1 MKKYSGVLL
10 GFLIFAIFIFS
21 PTQFVSASA
30 TTETVSYQVNKA
42 GTDQPSLSNGFFS
55 GIATLNRP
63 DDGPAT
69 VTLHLIKYASTIKSF
84 SIGDQVAKITN
95 TTDDTADLTFE
106 LDDSF
111 QLPVVQAAMSVMN
124 MNQKADLV
132 FAKALY
138 QPELSTATVSD
149 PSVADSDA
157 TADDKPSNAVSTDES
172 ASTQTTSPAEPLDQ
186 SVAATSTNVDSTTSS
201 DKSDSVKAAAGSET
215 VLDDSTTETV
225 SYQVNK
231 AGTDT
236 PSLSNGFFT
245 GQAVVTI
252 KDARAETVTLHLQQY
267 ASMIK
272 SFSIG
277 DQPAKIANVTG
288 DTADL
293 TFTVDDQFAKP
304 IVQANMSVMNMNQK
318 ADLVFAKALY
328 QADETNDQSEIS
340 TPIQSTSATD
350 TPITTDTS
358 ATDPVTDTNTPS
370 TDPESATQVQPS
382 SKTDVPKTSAT
393 DQTTATN
400 APATKSE
407 DSTQAPSA
415 ETDQPATTD
424 TPVTDQTIDTD
435 APTSKPE
442 ESAQKK
448 SSPEVE
454 VPVTTQNSG
463 TDQIADTMTSTTNAE
478 STASSQTSTAS
489 KASQTPTES
498 ASVEAV
504 DQSQV
509 DDEAKTADQPTSTP
523 ANNEQSTPTA
533 TNSQTVAYHVNKVG
547 TDTPSISN
555 SFFTGQATITTKA
568 GQPDTVTLHIQQHA
582 SAIERFSIGTQQAK
596 MTNVTADTADLT
608 FNIDQ
613 SFAKPVVTASMSVMG
628 MDQQADLVFAQALYH
643 SEPTVTKPAETQ
655 TPSAADQSTKPTTT
669 KSATTE
675 TPTADNIVAHQ
686 ATTSEVKTQN
696 QSQVTTPKTDT
707 TTTSTKPVVSN
718 QSPATPAT
726 EIVKYHVNKAGTN
739 MPSIANDFFTGE
751 ATVTLQ
757 AGQAQTVTLH
767 LQKYASTIN
776 SFSIGDQNAKITN
789 VNGDTGDLTFNI
801 DGNFAKPLVQA
812 NISVMNM
819 NQKADIVFDKALA
832 QATTQTS
839 ETKTPETTVAEQ
851 TQPVDP
857 TQSTTTAQN
866 VDTNSAVNATKPAKQ
881 ADASSEPTT
890 TSRPSQN
897 ASSKSDIQTQTVAY
911 HVNKTG
917 TNTPSLANDFFTGQA
932 TITSQAGQPQ
942 TVTLHLQKY
951 ASTINSFAIGTQNA
965 KITNVSGETAD
976 LTFIIDASFA
986 KPIVQASM
994 SVMSMNQTAD
1004 LVFAKALYQVNS
1016 TEAPVTTPSSQ
1027 PKSVQVATSKPS
1039 AVVKPQTQI
1048 TTSAQQAGEVS
1059 AKLYQA
1065 QNGQLTNNRSAA
1077 QQFISQFAKVV
1088 RHATSTTVTLHTTG
1102 AEYIQAM
1109 RVAGQLGRITN
1120 RHGANADLVFT
1131 LSNQALSYALPVSFS
1146 LVVPGA
1152 GAMTQ
1157 SAFLLL
1163 DLPVQAAKVDPD
1175 AKPLTTTSTSTAGV
1189 RPVVASA
1196 TAHAIDANLTQ
1207 QAIPYTVLD
1216 AGGSA
1221 LSTANQYF
1229 THSARVVKA
1238 GLGYDVYLTV
1248 RVAAGIVNFTP
1259 ISINGGAVSDL
1270 THAVIGGQDVWT
1282 FRFHVA
1288 NANSLDQLIPAT
1300 ILMSVP
1306 MANIS
1311 NQRFNIEFAFARLAQ
1326 NNVAMVSTP
1335 AASQASK
1342 TKALKAITIKKKMVK
1357 AAGKATSTT
1366 QAASK
1371 GLDAQQRLATLKH
1384 YPIGWE
1390 ALAFILM
1397 DGLILLGAWFIRRRR
1412 VKEVAHD

>member
-10 GFLIFAIFIFS
+10 GFLIFAIFAFS
-21 PTQFVSASA
+21 PAHFVSAST
-30 TTETVSYQVNKA
+30 TTETVNYQVNKA
-42 GTDQPSLSNGFFS
+42 GTSQPSLANGFFS
-55 GIATLNRP
+55 GEATLNRP

-95 TTDDTADLTFE
+95 ATDDTADITFE
-106 LDDSF
+106 LDDDF

-132 FAKALY
+132 FAQALY

-149 PSVADSDA
+149 LPKSDEANPSVADPDPS
-157 TADDKPSNAVSTDES
+157 ADDKLSSAVPNDES
-172 ASTQTTSPAEPLDQ
+172 TPTQTVSQTEALDQ
-186 SVAATSTNVDSTTSS
+186 SVAATATDVDSTTSS
-201 DKSDSVKAAAGSET
+201 DKSNFVKADGPDET
-215 VLDDSTTETV
+215 VLADPESTTQIV

-231 AGTDT
+231 AGTNT

-245 GQAVVTI
+245 GQAVVTV
-252 KDARAETVTLHLQQY
+252 KDGQAATVTLHLQKY

-277 DQPAKIANVTG
+277 DQTAKMSNVTG

-293 TFTVDDQFAKP
+293 TFDVDDQFAKP
-304 IVQANMSVMNMNQK
+304 IVQANMSVMNMNQT
-318 ADLVFAKALY
+318 ADLVFSKALY
-328 QADETNDQSEIS
+328 QPAETKTQSETS
-340 TPIQSTSATD
+340 TPIQSTSEAN

-370 TDPESATQVQPS
+370 TDPENATQAQ
-382 SKTDVPKTSAT
+382 
-393 DQTTATN
+393 
-400 APATKSE
+400 
-407 DSTQAPSA
+407 PSA
-415 ETDQPATTD
+415 ETDVQQTSGTDQPATTE

-435 APTSKPE
+435 APTSKSE
-442 ESAQKK
+442 ESTKAQ

-454 VPVTTQNSG
+454 VPITAQNSG
-463 TDQIADTMTSTTNAE
+463 TDQITDTTTPSIKAE
-478 STASSQTSTAS
+478 SSAIPQASTSSKTSQTHT
-489 KASQTPTES
+489 TS
-498 ASVEAV
+498 ASVEAA
-504 DQSQV
+504 DQSQA
-509 DDEAKTADQPTSTP
+509 DDETKTTDQNPSTP
-523 ANNEQSTPTA
+523 ANNEKSTPTA
-533 TNSQTVAYHVNKVG
+533 SNSQTVAYHVNKVG

-555 SFFTGQATITTKA
+555 SFFTGQATITTKS
-568 GQPDTVTLHIQQHA
+568 GHETVTLHIQQHA
-582 SAIERFSIGTQQAK
+582 SAIERFSIGTQQAQ
-596 MTNVTADTADLT
+596 MTNVTADSADLT

-613 SFAKPVVTASMSVMG
+613 SFAKPVVTASMSVMN

-643 SEPTVTKPAETQ
+643 SDTTVTKPAETQ
-655 TPSAADQSTKPTTT
+655 TPSVTDQSTT
-669 KSATTE
+669 SAITE
-675 TPTADNIVAHQ
+675 TQTADNHVDP
-686 ATTSEVKTQN
+686 
-696 QSQVTTPKTDT
+696 QVTTPKTDVT
-707 TTTSTKPVVSN
+707 SASTKPVVSN
-718 QSPATPAT
+718 QTPAT
-726 EIVKYHVNKAGTN
+726 ASTETVNYHVNKTGTN
-739 MPSIANDFFTGE
+739 TPSIANDFFTGE

-757 AGQAQTVTLH
+757 AGQPQTVTLH
-767 LQKYASTIN
+767 LQKYASAIN

-789 VNGDTGDLTFNI
+789 VNGDTGDLTFTI
-801 DGNFAKPLVQA
+801 DANFAKPVVEA
-812 NISVMNM
+812 RISVMNM
-819 NQKADIVFDKALA
+819 NQKADIVFDKILT
-832 QATTQTS
+832 QSTTQIS
-839 ETKTPETTVAEQ
+839 PTKTSGTTVAEQ
-851 TQPVDP
+851 TQSADTP
-857 TQSTTTAQN
+857 QSATTAQN
-866 VDTNSAVNATKPAKQ
+866 PEANSTVNATKPAKQ
-881 ADASSEPTT
+881 ADGSSKTT
-890 TSRPSQN
+890 ITSSPSQN
-897 ASSKSDIQTQTVAY
+897 ASAKSDSQTQTVAY
-911 HVNKTG
+911 HVNKSG
-917 TNTPSLANDFFTGQA
+917 TTTPSLANDFFTGQA
-932 TITSQAGQPQ
+932 TITFKVGQPQ

-951 ASTINSFAIGTQNA
+951 ASTINSFAIGGQTA
-965 KITNVSGETAD
+965 KITNVSGDSAD
-976 LTFIIDASFA
+976 LTFTIDASFA

-994 SVMSMNQTAD
+994 SVMNMNQTAD
-1004 LVFAKALYQVNS
+1004 LVFAKALYHANS
-1016 TEAPVTTPSSQ
+1016 TDAPVATPSSQ
-1027 PKSVQVATSKPS
+1027 PKSVQVAVIKQSV
-1039 AVVKPQTQI
+1039 VVKPQVQV
-1048 TTSAQQAGEVS
+1048 AAPVQQAGEVS

-1065 QNGQLTNNRSAA
+1065 QNGQLTNNPSAA
-1077 QQFISQFAKVV
+1077 QQFINQSAKVV
-1088 RHATSTTVTLHTTG
+1088 RHATNTTVTLHTTG

-1120 RHGANADLVFT
+1120 RHGDNADLVFT
-1131 LSNQALSYALPVSFS
+1131 LSSQALSYALPVSFS

-1163 DLPVQAAKVDPD
+1163 DLPVQAAKVDPV
-1175 AKPLTTTSTSTAGV
+1175 AKPFPATTTSAAAV

-1196 TAHAIDANLTQ
+1196 TAHAINANLLQ
-1207 QAIPYTVLD
+1207 QAITYSVLD

-1221 LSTANQYF
+1221 FSTANQYF

-1238 GLGYDVYLTV
+1238 GSGYDVYLTV

-1288 NANSLDQLIPAT
+1288 NDNSLDQLIPAT

-1311 NQRFNIEFAFARLAQ
+1311 NQRFNIEFSFARLSQAS
-1326 NNVAMVSTP
+1326 VAMVSTP

-1357 AAGKATSTT
+1357 ATGKTTSTT

-1371 GLDAQQRLATLKH
+1371 GLDAQPRLATLKH

-1390 ALAFILM
+1390 ALAFILV

-1412 VKEVAHD
+1412 VEEVTHD